1 MLEAVVSKAEDLA
14 RLGKFHLLQTSV
26 FDGAGIRGYI
36 IVISIGAGIDA
47 ASENRG
53 LLRDAVRRII
63 QMLRALFHST
73 GALADGAI
81 CCRVST
87 TALTAAD
94 QPSETI
100 ILILPLILV

>member
-63 QMLRALFHST
+63 QMLRAVQH